1 MSKKYEKKIQ
11 AAKQRKIEHGHE
23 EKKSSI
29 IDVRNIKKQSTKE
42 QKKALNN
49 IKKKMDK
56 SRKIW

>member
-11 AAKQRKIEHGHE
+11 AAKERKIKDNHE

>member
-11 AAKQRKIEHGHE
+11 AVKERKIKHGHE

-29 IDVRNIKKQSTKE
+29 IDVRNIKKQSTREK
-42 QKKALNN
+42 KKALNN